1 MELMLYTELMSR
13 NEAFEAGK
21 AAQAAAGDLF
31 PTKMFAGQKVNGR
44 LRADIM
50 LGNQPSG
57 ATSATVEGVPGFSS
71 TVRVYK
77 GKKNIGVLE
86 SGDKID
92 HVQTHSDYQ
101 RKGVA
106 TNMLRIANFAAGRI
120 GASNPIEHGD
130 VRTPS
135 GDAWAKK
142 VGGKTPQR
150 IPSFG
155 MQGNKLEDIK

>member
-1 MELMLYTELMSR
+1 MSR
-13 NEAFEAGK
+13 NDAFETGK
-21 AAQAAAGDLF
+21 AAQAAANDYF
-31 PTKMFAGQKVNGR
+31 PTKMFAPRKNDSER
-44 LRADIM
+44 LRTDIM

-57 ATSATVEGVPGFSS
+57 ATAATVEGVPGFSS

-86 SGDKID
+86 GGDKID
-92 HVQTHSDYQ
+92 HIQTHSDYQ

-106 TNMLRIANFAAGRI
+106 TGMLRIANFAAGRI
-120 GASNPIEHGD
+120 GASKPIEHGD

-155 MQGNKLEDIK
+155 MQGNKLEDLK

>member
-1 MELMLYTELMSR
+1 MSR
-13 NEAFEAGK
+13 NDAFEDGR
-21 AAQAAAGDLF
+21 AAQAAAGDSF
-31 PTKMFAGQKVNGR
+31 PTKMFAPRKGPNER
-44 LRADIM
+44 LRIDLM
-50 LGNQPSG
+50 MGDHPSG

-86 SGDKID
+86 GGDKID
-92 HVQTHSDYQ
+92 HIQTHSDYQ

-106 TNMLRIANFAAGRI
+106 TDMLRIANFAAGRI
-120 GASNPIEHGD
+120 GASEPIKHGD

-135 GDAWAKK
+135 GDAWAKA
-142 VGGKTPQR
+142 VGGKVPQR

-155 MQGNKLEDIK
+155 MQRSRLEDRN